1 MSSYLQPIFKNIPR
15 EIKVLHQFVNWQAEE
30 RDGKITKP
38 PYKPSGGYAKS
49 NDPST
54 WSIYRACML
63 ASKNYDGIGF
73 VLTSDD
79 PYIALD
85 FDKCRCPAFNLI
97 DPIVERHVKNI
108 DSYTE
113 ISPSGRG
120 LRVLVKAS
128 LTVSG
133 TKKGSF
139 EIYSSGRYVTLTGH
153 TLPDYPH
160 TIEKRQVEIDQF
172 YKEVFTKKNRR
183 KIIITECPNE
193 SFNPDERLIKALEST
208 NGKAIQQ
215 LLNGDFS
222 NYPSQSEADLALCS
236 HLAFWL
242 NGDKAIIDKV
252 FRGSKLFRNKWDE
265 IHFSSG
271 ETYGEHTIQVAV
283 DTTPE
288 TFDQGQKERQ
298 HEPQEENT
306 TANLTAFPP
315 IISGAAGEFAK
326 VYSSVLEAPEH
337 FFFISYLTCLGNEIA
352 DKVTLKTEIMPQPRL
367 YVLLLGESADDRK
380 STAISKTIDFFR
392 SCLPDFNTSMGVGS
406 AEGLQKLLEEK
417 DNLLLCFDEFKQF
430 VSKCKIDSSV
440 LLPCVNTLFES
451 NRYESRTKK
460 NNIKIASAHLS
471 ILAASTISTYERTWD
486 AAFTDIGFNNRL
498 FLVPGSGK
506 KQFSIPQRVSKE
518 DWRCLNKLLFDVL
531 DHAGNGL
538 ELDFTDEAKKL
549 FHKWYMGLER
559 SIHTKRL
566 DTYAM
571 RLMILLAVN
580 KRKSVVD
587 TEIVSDVIALCDWQL
602 KVRRRYDPIDAD
614 TAVAKIEE
622 KVRRMLKEGRKT
634 ERHLKRGVHVERT
647 GLWAYNQAIKNL
659 QGAQEINYDKKTK
672 KWGIC

>member
-1 MSSYLQPIFKNIPR
+1 MKNCLPPIFENIPQ
-15 EIKVLHQFVNWQAEE
+15 ELKKISKFVNWKFEKQN
-30 RDGKITKP
+30 GNPTKP
-38 PYKPSGGYAKS
+38 PYQPNGYHAKP

-54 WSIYRACML
+54 WSSFEACKK
-63 ASKNYDGIGF
+63 ASNKFNGIGF
-73 VLTSDD
+73 VLTDD
-79 PYIALD
+79 DSYVGLD

-97 DPIVERHVKNI
+97 DPIVEQHVKKIN
-108 DSYTE
+108 SYTE

-128 LTVSG
+128 LPVSG
-133 TKKGSF
+133 KKKGSF

-153 TLPDYPH
+153 VLPDYPN
-160 TIEKRQVEIDQF
+160 TIEKRQAAIDQF
-172 YKEVFTKKNRR
+172 CKEVFTKIRRR

-193 SFNPDERLIKALEST
+193 SFNPDERLVKALEST
-208 NGKAIQQ
+208 NGEAIQK
-215 LLNGDFS
+215 LLNGDYS

-236 HLAFWL
+236 HLAFWF

-252 FRGSKLFRNKWDE
+252 FRGSKLFRKKWDE
-265 IHFSSG
+265 VHYGSD

-283 DTTPE
+283 ETTPE
-288 TFDQGQKERQ
+288 TFDQGQDERQ
-298 HEPQEENT
+298 QEQQEENT
-306 TANLTAFPP
+306 TAKLPAFPP

-326 VYSSVLEAPEH
+326 VLSSVLEAPEH

-352 DKVTLKTEIMPQPRL
+352 DKVTLKTEILPQPRL

-380 STAISKTIDFFR
+380 STAIIKTIDFFKL
-392 SCLPDFNTSMGVGS
+392 CFPDFSISWGVGS

-417 DNLLLCFDEFKQF
+417 DKLLLCFDEFKQF

-460 NNIKIASAHLS
+460 NNIKITSAHLS

-506 KQFSIPQRVSKE
+506 KQFSIPQRVSEE
-518 DWRCLNKLLFDVL
+518 DWRCMKMQLSDVL
-531 DHAGNGL
+531 HHYSNSV
-538 ELDFTDEAKKL
+538 ELDFTDEAKEL
-549 FHKWYMGLER
+549 FHNWYMGLER

-580 KRKSVVD
+580 KMKSVVD

-602 KVRRRYDPIDAD
+602 NIRRRYDPIDAD

-622 KVRRMLKEGRKT
+622 KIRRMLKEGRKT
-634 ERHLKRGVHVERT
+634 IRELKRGVHIERT
-647 GLWAYNQAIKNL
+647 GLWAYNQAMKNL
-659 QGAQEINYDKKTK
+659 QSAQEINYDKKTK